1 MTHSCRTAVN
11 KTGTDQ
17 RYSARQQ
24 YETSWNSSCLRYGA
38 GKMPVGS
45 SPPCSPTGTLIN
57 RKLDKVCDENR
68 FPLET
73 NQDGTRLADLCCEQP
88 LG

>member
-1 MTHSCRTAVN
+1 
-11 KTGTDQ
+11 
-17 RYSARQQ
+17 
-24 YETSWNSSCLRYGA
+24 
-38 GKMPVGS
+38 MPVGS

-88 LG
+88 LR